1 MHIVLPSVVNF
12 LYYKRESEEDS
23 QLRENHMLEDY
34 IKFASVSG
42 VQILISVYYRAIRVY
57 MWGRMKILSF
67 SHIERQ
73 NKKLSN

>member
-1 MHIVLPSVVNF
+1 
-12 LYYKRESEEDS
+12 
-23 QLRENHMLEDY
+23 MLEDY

-42 VQILISVYYRAIRVY
+42 VQILISVYCDRAIRVY